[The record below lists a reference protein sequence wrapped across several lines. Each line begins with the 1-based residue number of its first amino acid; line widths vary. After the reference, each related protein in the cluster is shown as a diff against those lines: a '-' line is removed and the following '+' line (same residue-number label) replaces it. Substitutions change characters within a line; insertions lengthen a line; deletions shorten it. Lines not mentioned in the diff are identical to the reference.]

1 MAPIA
6 LSDLETP
13 PPPNERLS
21 NTDVASYKAYDHV
34 HWYVGNAKQA
44 AAFFI
49 TRMGF
54 EKVAYK
60 GLETG
65 SRITASHVVRNGDVT
80 FVLTSPLR
88 GLKDLDRHS
97 PEEQMLLKEIHAHLE
112 AHGDAVKGKERCT
125 SSLVSSSS

>member
-6 LSDLETP
+6 LSDIPSSPVSNDTF
-13 PPPNERLS
+13 S

-44 AAFFI
+44 ATFFI

-65 SRITASHVVRNGDVT
+65 SRTTASHVVRNGDVT

-88 GLKDLDRHS
+88 GLKDLERHS
-97 PEEQMLLKEIHAHLE
+97 PEEQELLKEIHGHLE
-112 AHGDAVKGKERCT
+112 AHGDAVKGA
-125 SSLVSSSS
+125 